1 MMELINKILIAL
13 RLKKPFVWTPLEYE
27 LKKLNEA
34 YLKIF
39 KPTIDCINQISKGA
53 DYKIALTYTDIK
65 GVTHKQQ
72 FKTSVISDE
81 QPGIRFKIKLPN
93 ILNVG
98 SVKYKESYGLSEEL
112 IIERSGEEL
121 FIPEN
126 SVIDFETK
134 FPTKPQFL
142 EGKFSRLKSKKQ
154 SPTNAYCR
162 LVIPTNDKEMVYPT
176 SILDY
181 KDNHMKFDMSNWDR
195 QMSLIGIPFLST
207 KGMYSELTIKGV
219 KFHFYALEPI
229 NSQVIDSIDK
239 ITIEL
244 FQQVSY
250 AIRLCFAFLSGKFY
264 KGETILVSSDTSDFS
279 KINYFD
285 YQVEQP
291 SIITGNQII
300 NPTFFFGQYSKK
312 DKETQEQ
319 WKEFHNMFD
328 PEIFSSIC
336 NKVLDSPELMR
347 SIELI
352 INAGSINDPIQKGA
366 LYSVSIETITELLKT
381 ENKKVFKPIQESR
394 IWKPF
399 YKDLKTCLNGIK
411 GSISEEGYKTLN
423 SKLANIN
430 SPTNRE
436 KLEKPFKLVGIDLT
450 QTELESLEQRN
461 SYLHGGQPEDR
472 SWSTMSNL
480 NALKLHYLIGMLIL
494 KYFDYSGH
502 YINISGWYILH
513 DRETKNLMEKFDFS
527 ELKEIMEKI
536 KSKDFETTEQLDKAK
551 QILENFDKF
560 NMAGLEIEG
569 LIKII

>member
-1 MMELINKILIAL
+1 MELINKILIVL

-27 LKKLNEA
+27 IKKLNKA
-34 YLKIF
+34 YPKIF
-39 KPTIDCINQISKGA
+39 KPTIDCINQFSKGA

-72 FKTSVISDE
+72 FTTSIISDE
-81 QPGIRFKIKLPN
+81 QSGIRFKIKLPN

-98 SVKYKESYGLSEEL
+98 SVKFKESYGLSEEL

-134 FPTKPQFL
+134 FPAKPQFL
-142 EGKFSRLKSKKQ
+142 EGKFSGIKSKKQ

-162 LVIPTNDKEMVYPT
+162 LVISNNDKEMVYPT

-239 ITIEL
+239 ISIEL

-264 KGETILVSSDTSDFS
+264 KGESILVSSDTSDFS
-279 KINYFD
+279 KIDYFD

-291 SIITGNQII
+291 SIITDNQII
-300 NPTFFFGQYSKK
+300 NPTFFFGQYSEK

-328 PEIFSSIC
+328 PGIFSSIC
-336 NKVLDSPELMR
+336 IKVLDSPELKR

-366 LYSVSIETITELLKT
+366 LYSVSIETLTELLKT

-399 YKDLKTCLNGIK
+399 YKDLKTSLDVIK
-411 GSISEEGYKTLN
+411 GSISEEGFMMLN

-450 QTELESLEQRN
+450 QTELEILEQRN
-461 SYLHGGQPEDR
+461 NYLHGGQPEDKN
-472 SWSTMSNL
+472 WSAMSNMK
-480 NALKLHYLIGMLIL
+480 ALKLHYLIGMLIL
-494 KYFDYSGH
+494 KYFNYSGH
-502 YINISGWYILH
+502 YINMSGWYILH

-527 ELKEIMEKI
+527 ELKEVMEKI
-536 KSKDFETTEQLDKAK
+536 KSKDFETKGQLDMAK

-560 NMAGLEIEG
+560 NIAGLEIEG